1 MIKLKDILSEG
12 MSSRDIMDVVN
23 KVYPKIVKDLGGSAC
38 KVEVHNNIY
47 KRLGAVGIEDLMKDN
62 NPYAQYD
69 WELRKIY
76 LYSSKIKDNEQ
87 IIRSLLHEHTHSR
100 QNKKIFDKGYE
111 EGKTYQNHPY
121 ERAAVASER
130 KWKKYLPLLDEQ
142 ISECV
147 IAHKMIGDK
156 IILAKNRDRTYTA
169 QVKVVRELINDL
181 EMVYIIDNDT
191 DWSEGMNSEG
201 IGIINSALMV
211 NADEKEK
218 KLAKKKGKPS
228 EDGKKIRRAL
238 MFKKPQDTIMSVV
251 NFKGDDK
258 RDVGVKGHT
267 FIATKNHTYAI
278 EMTSEHKPVIKK
290 LNRKNVHVRTNHGY
304 DYKDSGYTSGANKT
318 SSHLR
323 WKYAQDILSNTETP
337 EDILNGLAA
346 YQADNMRNNP
356 YRNVDKVKD
365 KTKKDILSTTGQIMM
380 NLTDLEFTLRMD
392 SDKSKFFGIDDR
404 TPEGYEPRIK
414 VKVEYTKNKE
424 VKSESTKL
432 KDIMNEGK
440 YLSIFDFD
448 DTLVKSVSWVYVKK
462 DGKEIKKLDAAQF
475 AKYKPKEG
483 EEFDFRDFDRKIRE
497 PKIIKRN
504 VDLLKKQ
511 LSKHGR
517 KVTILTARALGAP
530 VNQFFK
536 TIGIQPYVIPLGDAN
551 PQKKADYIEKQIQ
564 KGYNPI
570 YFMDDSSKNIN
581 AVNKLKK
588 RYPNIKLVTQLV
600 KH

>member
-1 MIKLKDILSEG
+1 M
-12 MSSRDIMDVVN
+12 
-23 KVYPKIVKDLGGSAC
+23 
-38 KVEVHNNIY
+38 
-47 KRLGAVGIEDLMKDN
+47 
-62 NPYAQYD
+62 
-69 WELRKIY
+69 
-76 LYSSKIKDNEQ
+76 
-87 IIRSLLHEHTHSR
+87 
-100 QNKKIFDKGYE
+100 
-111 EGKTYQNHPY
+111 
-121 ERAAVASER
+121 
-130 KWKKYLPLLDEQ
+130 
-142 ISECV
+142 
-147 IAHKMIGDK
+147 
-156 IILAKNRDRTYTA
+156 
-169 QVKVVRELINDL
+169 
-181 EMVYIIDNDT
+181 
-191 DWSEGMNSEG
+191 
-201 IGIINSALMV
+201 
-211 NADEKEK
+211 
-218 KLAKKKGKPS
+218 
-228 EDGKKIRRAL
+228 
-238 MFKKPQDTIMSVV
+238 
-251 NFKGDDK
+251 
-258 RDVGVKGHT
+258 
-267 FIATKNHTYAI
+267 
-278 EMTSEHKPVIKK
+278 
-290 LNRKNVHVRTNHGY
+290 
-304 DYKDSGYTSGANKT
+304 
-318 SSHLR
+318 
-323 WKYAQDILSNTETP
+323 
-337 EDILNGLAA
+337 LNGLAA

-356 YRNVDKVKD
+356 YRNVDKVKSP
-365 KTKKDILSTTGQIMM
+365 TKKDILSTTGQIMM

-551 PQKKADYIEKQIQ
+551 PQKKADYIEKQIK